1 MSIEELIL
9 IIDDEVGMRKY
20 LQRLFVDNGYR
31 VVSASN
37 GEQGLE
43 ELSRSAPDL
52 VLVDLKMPKV
62 DGIEF
67 LKEAKK
73 KSPTLP
79 IIIMTAYGS
88 MESAIEAMKLGAYD
102 YINKPFD
109 MDEILLAVNKALEKK
124 RLEEE
129 NIILHKELEKRY
141 TFQDMVSKSPQ
152 MHRVFD
158 LIKKVSSTKSN
169 VLIIGETGTG
179 KELIARAIHNLSNR
193 RDKPFI
199 PVDCASLTESL
210 LENELF
216 GHIKGAF
223 TGAISDKKGL
233 LEAAN
238 GGTVF
243 LDEIGHISLN
253 IQTKLLRVLQ
263 DEKIKRVGDTVFRK
277 VDIRLISATNE
288 DLESLVREKKFR
300 EDLYYRI
307 NVVPIFIPPLRE
319 RKEDIPLLVEHFI
332 NKYNYLEKKNLQGVS
347 RDALNI
353 LMSYDWPGNI
363 RELENFIQRAVVL
376 GVGPIILPNDLP
388 AITVTPRAAERR
400 DFPTRTVNFRQA
412 RRRAIEVF
420 EKRFFI
426 EALKRNMGNVS
437 RTAKEIGLDRRS
449 LQRKFKYY
457 KINPSDYYPYK

>member
-1 MSIEELIL
+1 MSIKELIL

-43 ELSRSAPDL
+43 ELARSAPDL

-73 KSPTLP
+73 KSSTLP

-141 TFQDMVSKSPQ
+141 TFQDMVSKNPQ

-210 LENELF
+210 LESELF

-243 LDEIGHISLN
+243 LDEIGHISLS

-263 DEKIKRVGDTVFRK
+263 DGVIKRVGDTTFKK
-277 VDIRLISATNE
+277 VDVRIISATNE
-288 DLESLVREKKFR
+288 DLEGLVKEKKFR
-300 EDLYYRI
+300 EDLYYRL
-307 NVVPIFIPPLRE
+307 NVVPVVLPPLRE
-319 RKEDIPLLVEHFI
+319 RKEDIPLLVEYFI
-332 NKYNYLEKKNLQGVS
+332 NKYNSLEKKNLKGINS
-347 RDALNI
+347 DALKL
-353 LMSYDWPGNI
+353 LMNYSWPGNI
-363 RELENFIQRAVVL
+363 RELENIVHRAVVMEKSEYIR
-376 GVGPIILPNDLP
+376 VEDLP
-388 AITVTPRAAERR
+388 SELREVKTAEER
-400 DFPTRTVNFRQA
+400 DLCIRSSDFRKA
-412 RRRAIEVF
+412 RRLAIEAF
-420 EKRFFI
+420 EKRFLI
-426 EALKRNMGNVS
+426 EALKRNKGNVS
-437 RTAKEIGLDRRS
+437 RTAKEINLDRRN
-449 LQRKFKYY
+449 LQRKLKFY
-457 KINPSDYYPYK
+457 KINPLNFRP